1 MISLTRNV
9 QNDERILA
17 NIFRVGCGRQAHGSP
32 SCFPLLQLVHD
43 SFRVRNAIL
52 GQIQE
57 KLWHGLSVGMSVAFP
72 VGTLNDAPAK
82 LLAEAVASQ
91 GNFFGIPRVLPG
103 SELLHQPY
111 YLKLDQ
117 VVLVMTSNN
126 VGAWF
131 WGQVKVKKQ
140 CHLACIKYVTLTHT
154 HTQHC
159 TTCLL
164 RAHGYDVTPPLFFA
178 SCRAQHRQQ

>member
-1 MISLTRNV
+1 MISLTCNV

-17 NIFRVGCGRQAHGSP
+17 NIFRVGCGRQAHRSP

-43 SFRVRNAIL
+43 SFRVRYAIFR
-52 GQIQE
+52 QIQKE
-57 KLWHGLSVGMSVAFP
+57 LWHGLSVGMSIAFP

-91 GNFFGIPRVLPG
+91 GNFLRIPRVLSG

-117 VVLVMTSNN
+117 VVLVMT
-126 VGAWF
+126 VAF
-131 WGQVKVKKQ
+131 QVAVIKDDR
-140 CHLACIKYVTLTHT
+140 ACL
-154 HTQHC
+154 C
-159 TTCLL
+159 
-164 RAHGYDVTPPLFFA
+164 
-178 SCRAQHRQQ
+178 